1 MGDIMKFKVVFEDDS
16 IGTFDCDITKN
27 NVIELLGELKRFA
40 EIAEESL
47 KVEVLSTLNNP
58 LLT

>member
-1 MGDIMKFKVVFEDDS
+1 MKFKVVFEDDS
-16 IGTFDCDITKN
+16 IGTFDCAITKN